1 MSSSLDS
8 THSGDSSSDPARD
21 PSEEK
26 GSAEMEAEMA
36 DTSLPFEGKDRKK
49 VDPEAAMSQLL
60 EASGAPKDIENP
72 FEIAGRQ
79 MEPTR
84 VIELLE
90 PFMTERRLQRIR
102 DVVARRTRTVLPVV
116 EGVVNTGNVSAVMRS
131 AEALGYQD
139 VHVVKGE
146 NETRYKHSKRTTQGA
161 QHWLDVWR
169 WEGADAFVDA
179 MHASGYRVVVTA
191 LREDARSIREF
202 DFTKPT
208 ALVVGN
214 ELEGASQTMLERADE
229 AAMIPLDGF
238 TESFNVSVAA
248 AVGLYHAREDRIR
261 RRGQHAD
268 LTPDAQTE
276 LVARFCLRSV
286 TNAEGIIEQVM

>member
-1 MSSSLDS
+1 MSKPPDS
-8 THSGDSSSDPARD
+8 TDLGDSRSDASAD
-21 PSEEK
+21 PSKGEQSEEMK
-26 GSAEMEAEMA
+26 AEMA
-36 DTSLPFEGKDRKK
+36 DTSLPFEGKDRRN
-49 VDPEAAMSQLL
+49 VDPEAAMAQLL
-60 EASGAPKDIENP
+60 EGSGAPRDVENP

-79 MEPTR
+79 FEPAR
-84 VIELLE
+84 VIDLLA
-90 PFMTERRLQRIR
+90 PFMTTRRLQRIR
-102 DVVARRTRTVLPVV
+102 DVVSRRTRTVLPVV

-169 WEGADAFVDA
+169 WRGANAFVDA

-202 DFTKPT
+202 DFTIPT

-268 LTPDAQTE
+268 LTSDAQTE

-286 TNAEGIIEQVM
+286 TNAEQIIQRVM